1 MLSLQPEEDTHVGR
15 QDRHLFGKSGWR
27 SPVFCLIPYQSEDQE
42 IKWEGSR
49 SKTDWK
55 KWLFSVLLPW
65 HRIFWLLK
73 ANTVPKIKLDNC
85 TEEQSSRGK
94 LNTETSPVAQE
105 LPGLQGLR
113 LGEYLGKVL
122 PHDVPIL
129 ILFLSYS
136 LLATV
141 RNRLTPSQSRTA
153 AVMFILS
160 CCAWAPASI
169 TCITSAIRGGLCWF

>member
-1 MLSLQPEEDTHVGR
+1 MLSLQPEEDTHAGR

-27 SPVFCLIPYQSEDQE
+27 SPVFCLIPYQSEGQE

-49 SKTDWK
+49 CKTDWK
-55 KWLFSVLLPW
+55 KWLLVCCCLDTGF
-65 HRIFWLLK
+65 FWLLK

-85 TEEQSSRGK
+85 TEEQSSKGK

-122 PHDVPIL
+122 PHDVLIL

-141 RNRLTPSQSRTA
+141 RNRLTPSQFRTA

-169 TCITSAIRGGLCWF
+169 TCTTSAIRGGLCWF